1 MVSLMTLQKF
11 ARDRSGA
18 ALVEYSLLIG
28 LLTSAVVLVVVA
40 MSAWVI
46 LRWGSL
52 QAALGL

>member
-46 LRWGSL
+46 LRWENL
-52 QAALGL
+52 QGALGL